1 MYLQSDTK
9 TFDFSSLGVKF
20 DVILLEPPLE
30 EYQRRASG
38 VTFSWS
44 PWDWE
49 EVRGEARQGR
59 EGRGEGG
66 MRVGNEEGSVIS
78 SSLFTNVVSFIHCHD
93 FIKKYIFSLMQYSLQ
108 Y

>member
-1 MYLQSDTK
+1 MYLQTDLK

-44 PWDWE
+44 PWEWE
-49 EVRGEARQGR
+49 EVRGERV
-59 EGRGEGG
+59 EGVGG
-66 MRVGNEEGSVIS
+66 AGQMFT
-78 SSLFTNVVSFIHCHD
+78 SLRW
-93 FIKKYIFSLMQYSLQ
+93 
-108 Y
+108 

>member
-49 EVRGEARQGR
+49 EVSKA
-59 EGRGEGG
+59 GRGRGG
-66 MRVGNEEGSVIS
+66 RK
-78 SSLFTNVVSFIHCHD
+78 VSGKSD
-93 FIKKYIFSLMQYSLQ
+93 FIIPIYKHAYMYISAHVQEYYFFYSLS
-108 Y
+108 